1 MRSQGPATTPT
12 AAEAD
17 TGPTGT
23 GPTGTG
29 PTETGPTGASHPG
42 TSHPG
47 TGHPAGSPPGATGR
61 AALWLGAG
69 VVLLAL
75 NLRPALVAVSPLADT
90 IRDESGMSAT
100 ATSLLTAL
108 PLLCFG
114 LLAPVAPRLGR
125 RFGTERALL
134 ATMVL
139 IGAGTALRTLD
150 PVVAL
155 FAGTVVIGAGIAV
168 ANVLL
173 PGLIK
178 RDFPA
183 RAGLM
188 TGLYS
193 MSLFG
198 GAALAAGVTLPV
210 QQASGMNW
218 RTTLACWGALALVAL
233 VVWLPQLRTGTRVA
247 AAVARQAA
255 HPVRGLWRSPLAWQ
269 VTAYMGLQSLNYY
282 AAAAWLPTLLQDA
295 GMSAGDAG
303 WMLSFSSLLGIAG
316 SFVAPVIVGRRLGSG
331 TLAALGAL
339 LCAVAYAG
347 LLTAPVGGAYVWMSL
362 LGLGQGAAISLALLF
377 IVQRAPDAR
386 HVAQLSS
393 MAQCFGYI
401 LAATGPAVLGAVHDA
416 SHNWTVPVVVLLV
429 LLVPQIAVGFGAA
442 RDRHVAGGP
451 GAA

>member
-1 MRSQGPATTPT
+1 MAR
-12 AAEAD
+12 AD
-17 TGPTGT
+17 TDAPAAPPGP
-23 GPTGTG
+23 
-29 PTETGPTGASHPG
+29 
-42 TSHPG
+42 
-47 TGHPAGSPPGATGR
+47 PPGATGR
-61 AALWLGAG
+61 RALYLGLG

-90 IRDESGMSAT
+90 VRTDSGMSAA

-125 RFGTERALL
+125 RFGMERSLL
-134 ATMVL
+134 ATMAL
-139 IGAGTALRTLD
+139 ICAGTVLRLVD
-150 PVVAL
+150 SVVAL

-210 QQASGMNW
+210 KEASGMDW
-218 RTTLACWGALALVAL
+218 RTTLACWGALAVVAL
-233 VVWLPQLRTGTRVA
+233 VVWLPQTRSRTRVGA
-247 AAVARQAA
+247 AAARQAA
-255 HPVRGLWRSPLAWQ
+255 HPVRGLWRSVLAWQ

-282 AAAAWLPTLLQDA
+282 AAAAWLPTLLQDS

-316 SFVAPVIVGRRLGSG
+316 SFLAPVAVGRRLGSG
-331 TLAALGAL
+331 SLATLGAV
-339 LCAVAYAG
+339 LCAAGYAG
-347 LLTAPVGGAYVWMSL
+347 LLAAPVGGAYLWMVL

-377 IVQRAPDAR
+377 IVQRAPDTR

-401 LAATGPAVLGAVHDA
+401 LAATGPAILGAVHDA
-416 SHNWTVPVVVLLV
+416 SHDWTVPLAVLLV
-429 LLVPQIAVGFGAA
+429 LLAPQVAVGLGAA
-442 RDRHVAGGP
+442 RDRHVSGT
-451 GAA
+451 

>member
-1 MRSQGPATTPT
+1 MTNGPASGIPEAPPRPAER
-12 AAEAD
+12 AAAAD
-17 TGPTGT
+17 GT
-23 GPTGTG
+23 GQD
-29 PTETGPTGASHPG
+29 
-42 TSHPG
+42 
-47 TGHPAGSPPGATGR
+47 PAGTTGR
-61 AALWLGAG
+61 RALYLGIG

-75 NLRPALVAVSPLADT
+75 NLRPALVAVSPLAGT
-90 IRDESGMSAT
+90 IRAASGMSAA

-125 RFGTERALL
+125 RLGMERSLLCTMALICLGTGLRLL
-134 ATMVL
+134 
-139 IGAGTALRTLD
+139 D
-150 PVVAL
+150 SVVAL

-183 RAGLM
+183 RTGLM

-198 GAALAAGVTLPV
+198 GAALAAGITVPV
-210 QQASGMNW
+210 QQAAGLSW
-218 RTTLACWGALALVAL
+218 QATLACWGALAAL
-233 VVWLPQLRTGTRVA
+233 ALLVWLPQVRARTRVSEA
-247 AAVARQAA
+247 AARQAA

-269 VTAYMGLQSLNYY
+269 VTGFMGLQSLSYY
-282 AAAAWLPTLLQDA
+282 AAAAWLPTMLEDA
-295 GMSAGDAG
+295 GTSAGDAG

-316 SFVAPVIVGRRLGSG
+316 SFLAPVIVGRRLRAG
-331 TLAALGAL
+331 TLAALGAV
-339 LCAVAYAG
+339 LCAAG
-347 LLTAPVGGAYVWMSL
+347 FAGMWAAPVGGAYLWMTL

-377 IVQRAPDAR
+377 IVQRAPDTR
-386 HVAQLSS
+386 HAAQLSS

-416 SHNWTVPVVVLLV
+416 SGSWAGPLVVLLV
-429 LLVPQIAVGFGAA
+429 LLVPQVAVGLGAA
-442 RDRHVAGGP
+442 RPRHVTGH
-451 GAA
+451 

>member
-1 MRSQGPATTPT
+1 MRREAPAATATVARDDDTTDT
-12 AAEAD
+12 A
-17 TGPTGT
+17 
-23 GPTGTG
+23 
-29 PTETGPTGASHPG
+29 PG
-42 TSHPG
+42 Q
-47 TGHPAGSPPGATGR
+47 APPGPPGVTGR
-61 AALWLGAG
+61 RALYLGLG

-75 NLRPALVAVSPLADT
+75 NLRPALVAVSPLADV
-90 IRDESGMSAT
+90 IRDDSGMSAT

-114 LLAPVAPRLGR
+114 LLAPVAPGLGR
-125 RFGTERALL
+125 RFGMERSLLGTMAL
-134 ATMVL
+134 
-139 IGAGTALRTLD
+139 ICAGTALRMVDSVL
-150 PVVAL
+150 AL

-178 RDFPA
+178 RDFPG

-210 QQASGMNW
+210 RDASGMDW
-218 RTTLACWGALALVAL
+218 RTTLACWGALALLAL
-233 VVWLPQLRTGTRVA
+233 VVWLPQVRSRTRVA
-247 AAVARQAA
+247 AAAARQAA

-282 AAAAWLPTLLQDA
+282 AAAAWLPTLLQDS

-303 WMLSFSSLLGIAG
+303 WMLSFSALLGITG
-316 SFVAPVIVGRRLGSG
+316 SFVTPVIVGRRLSSALLS
-331 TLAALGAL
+331 TLGAL
-339 LCAVAYAG
+339 LCAAGYAG
-347 LLTAPVGGAYVWMSL
+347 VLAAPVGGAYVWMSL

-393 MAQCFGYI
+393 MAQCFGYV
-401 LAATGPAVLGAVHDA
+401 LAATGPAILGAVHDA
-416 SHNWTVPVVVLLV
+416 SHDWTIPVVVLLV
-429 LLVPQIAVGFGAA
+429 LLVPQVVVGVGAA
-442 RDRHVAGGP
+442 RDRHVRGTA
-451 GAA
+451 

>member
-1 MRSQGPATTPT
+1 MSESVRS
-12 AAEAD
+12 AAQAD
-17 TGPTGT
+17 HDS
-23 GPTGTG
+23 
-29 PTETGPTGASHPG
+29 AAA
-42 TSHPG
+42 
-47 TGHPAGSPPGATGR
+47 PAGPGPGPRAPAVAGR
-61 AALWLGAG
+61 RALLLALG

-90 IRDESGMSAT
+90 IRDDSGMSAS
-100 ATSLLTAL
+100 AISLLTAL

-114 LLAPVAPRLGR
+114 LLAPIAPRLGR
-125 RFGTERALL
+125 RFGMERSLFGTMAL
-134 ATMVL
+134 
-139 IGAGTALRTLD
+139 ICAGTALRLLD
-150 PVVAL
+150 SVVAL

-183 RAGLM
+183 KAGLM

-210 QQASGMNW
+210 QTASGMNW

-233 VVWLPQLRTGTRVA
+233 LVWLPRLRSRTRVDA
-247 AAVARQAA
+247 GAARQAA

-282 AAAAWLPTLLQDA
+282 AAAAWLPTVFQDA
-295 GMSAGDAG
+295 GMAPGDAG

-316 SFVAPVIVGRRLGSG
+316 SFLAPVVVGRRLRSG
-331 TLAALGAL
+331 TLAALGAG
-339 LCAVAYAG
+339 LCALGFGG
-347 LLTAPVGGAYVWMSL
+347 LLAAPVGGAYLWMTL

-386 HVAQLSS
+386 HAAQLSS
-393 MAQCFGYI
+393 MSQCFGYI
-401 LAATGPAVLGAVHDA
+401 LAATGPTVLGAVHDA
-416 SHNWTVPVVVLLV
+416 SHSWTVPLVLLLV
-429 LLVPQIAVGFGAA
+429 LLVPQVAVGLGAA
-442 RDRHVAGGP
+442 RDRQVAGTG
-451 GAA
+451 